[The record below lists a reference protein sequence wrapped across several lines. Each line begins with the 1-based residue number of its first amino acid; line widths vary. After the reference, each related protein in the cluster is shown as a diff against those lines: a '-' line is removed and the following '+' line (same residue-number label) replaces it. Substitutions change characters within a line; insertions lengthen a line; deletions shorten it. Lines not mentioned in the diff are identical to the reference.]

1 MATPTIEELLTKNGD
16 LFAAMEREQ
25 LGWSMILSGTANDPN
40 SYDEA
45 GGKAGPLGYYP
56 LRDANGTIH
65 YRPCIARIRA
75 IAETPTATVATAVQT
90 LADARLER
98 TSLVNGSATMT
109 VAGDGATTVQLGGD
123 MTYSGRLDVEQN
135 GLSIRAGIISV
146 TDVNGVMRV
155 RIGRR

>member
-1 MATPTIEELLTKNGD
+1 MPTPTIEELLTKNGD

-45 GGKAGPLGYYP
+45 GGKTGPLGYYP
-56 LRDANGTIH
+56 LTDANGAIH

-75 IAETPTATVATAVQT
+75 MAETPSTAVSEAVQT
-90 LADARLER
+90 LANARLER

-109 VAGDGATTVQLGGD
+109 LTGNGATTIQLGGD
-123 MTYSGRLDVEQN
+123 MTYTGRLDVTEN
-135 GLSIRAGIISV
+135 GLAIHAGVISV
-146 TDVNGVMRV
+146 SDTNGIMRV